1 MNENVQ
7 TISFF
12 QSNNATPPSTTNG
25 YANTMTV
32 NLPVPMELVDSEVA
46 LSSLFCYYSW
56 PNISDQLQNNKF
68 SYTVPSSNS
77 SWTGTDFNV
86 ETTSGLG
93 KIADGLYTI
102 DDLNNVLAFTFRNN
116 GHYYLDANGTEV
128 YPITL
133 QVNPSTYR
141 VQVTYFRLQNPLPT
155 GYTNPSGSPAAFTSL
170 NNAILCLNIPT
181 TSFPAGSS
189 GGFGMSSV
197 SRVFGIPVGPWPTL
211 SDKSTPLTT
220 VDYSSYTGTIVPQ
233 VTTTNSVSVTCNL
246 VNASKI
252 SPVAGNIIYTF
263 SPTTT
268 SGTQI
273 QEKPNTL
280 NWLPVTDGRYTQIQ
294 IVLEND
300 AFQTLQIQDPA
311 ICCTLLLR
319 SKRSYARQKRGYDQA
334 MVF

>member
-1 MNENVQ
+1 MDNIQ

-32 NLPVPMELVDSEVA
+32 TLPVPMELVDSEVA

-56 PNISDQLQNNKF
+56 PNISDQLQNNSF
-68 SYTVPSSNS
+68 TYTLPPNNS
-77 SWTGTDFNV
+77 TWTGGTVFNV

-93 KIADGLYTI
+93 KLADGLYTI
-102 DDLNNVLAFTFRNN
+102 DDINNVLAFTFKNN

-155 GYTNPSGSPAAFTSL
+155 GWSYPGGSAAFQNL
-170 NNAILCLNIPT
+170 NNAILRLNIPT
-181 TSFPAGSS
+181 TAYPAGSS
-189 GGFGMSSV
+189 GGFGMSSI

-220 VDYSSYTGTIVPQ
+220 TDYTSYTGTSVPQ

-246 VNASKI
+246 VNASKV

-263 SPTTT
+263 SPSTT
-268 SGTQI
+268 SGSQI
-273 QEKPNTL
+273 QEKPNNL
-280 NWLPVTDGRYTQIQ
+280 NWLPVTDGRYNQIQ

-300 AFQTLQIQDPA
+300 AFQNLQIQDPA

-319 SKRSYARQKRGYDQA
+319 SKKSYARQKRGYDQA
-334 MVF
+334 MVY